1 LEAFEHLGSSSACS
15 TEWWWWWWRRRRRRR
30 RKAKSEHSTSW
41 NAPDKMQMWMLQVL
55 QKCR

>member
-1 LEAFEHLGSSSACS
+1 LEAFEHQDSSSACS

-30 RKAKSEHSTSW
+30 AKSEYSTSW
-41 NAPDKMQMWMLQVL
+41 NATDKMQMWMLQVL